1 MKKETIK
8 MKKKLLSFALAA
20 VMTFP
25 AAVFAESVPIKDNGN
40 DRAVLIC
47 YEGGKLVYSSLL
59 KSENGAFNIDIPDE
73 YKDSDKKIYYVGS
86 NTFGSLDDA
95 EKITPEETAEPTAS
109 PSPDT
114 TDEPTATPTPSPSS
128 KPTAKPT
135 AKPEDTNSP
144 YEKEVDKIYAPAL
157 ITGVARSTNADGA
170 ENTSL
175 TVYYQGKEVIVPV
188 EDEITISSAPAS
200 CADMTGQPASA
211 LEEGDVI
218 YMAANVSGTKIK
230 SVDLIMR
237 PTDEDIVTSSEDY
250 GTNFEKVFTSGG
262 TVAGKWQY
270 EKYGSRVSSAKY
282 SYAFGIVARTSSGVL
297 TLINKSKNPDDALDI
312 DLSPNAYVYA
322 CDVSGRDYEF
332 DLGGT
337 ENIENSLPSSLL
349 NKDEIVLD
357 DSNSYNYAL
366 VRMVEGTA
374 TDIVVFN
381 NYNS

>member
-40 DRAVLIC
+40 ERAVLIC
-47 YEGGKLVYSSLL
+47 YEDGKLVYSSLF

-73 YKDSDKKIYYVGS
+73 YKDADKKIYYVGS

-114 TDEPTATPTPSPSS
+114 TAE
-128 KPTAKPT
+128 PTAKPT

-170 ENTSL
+170 NNTSL
-175 TVYYQGKEVIVPV
+175 TVYYQGKEAIVPV

-237 PTDEDIVTSSEDY
+237 PTDEDIVTSGEDY

-270 EKYGSRVSSAKY
+270 EKYGSRVSGAKY
-282 SYAFGIVARTSSGVL
+282 SYAFGIVARANSGVL

-312 DLSPNAYVYA
+312 DLSPNAYVYS

-332 DLGGT
+332 ELGDIG
-337 ENIENSLPSSLL
+337 NIEISLPSSLL
-349 NKDEIVLD
+349 NKDEIILD

>member
-40 DRAVLIC
+40 ERAVLIC
-47 YEGGKLVYSSLL
+47 YDSGKLVYSSLF

-73 YKDSDKKIYYVGS
+73 YKDADKKIYYVGS

-95 EKITPEETAEPTAS
+95 EKITPEETAEPAAS
-109 PSPDT
+109 PSPEAT
-114 TDEPTATPTPSPSS
+114 AEPTATPAPSS
-128 KPTAKPT
+128 EPTSKPT

-211 LEEGDVI
+211 LKEGDVI
-218 YMAANVSGTKIK
+218 YMAANLSGTKIK

-237 PTDEDIVTSSEDY
+237 PTDEDIATSSEDY
-250 GTNFEKVFTSGG
+250 GVNFEKVFTSGG

-270 EKYGSRVSSAKY
+270 EKYGSRVSGAKY
-282 SYAFGIVARTSSGVL
+282 SYAFGIVARKSSNAL

-312 DLSPNAYVYA
+312 DLSRNAYVYA
-322 CDVSGRDYEF
+322 CDVSGKNYEF
-332 DLGGT
+332 ELGDIG
-337 ENIENSLPSSLL
+337 NIEISLPSSLL
-349 NKDEIVLD
+349 NKDEIILD
-357 DSNSYNYAL
+357 DSDSYNYAL